1 MEDTIAAIS
10 TALGVGAISI
20 IRVSGKDALDIVNK
34 IVKKKNVNN
43 MRDHSINYAHIVDGD
58 RIVDEVMISVMHA
71 PNTYTKED
79 VVEINSH
86 GGIASTNKILN
97 LLLKNGCRL
106 AHPGEFTSR
115 AFLNGRIDLLKAE
128 SIMDIINAKTEKSL
142 TLAVNQ
148 LGGNISDRINEV
160 RSDLSKIIT
169 NIEVN
174 IDYPEYEDIEV
185 LTNDKILPEL
195 NKVKCSLNKLIVNA
209 KDSKIIKEGINTVI
223 IGRPNVGKS
232 SILNSL
238 LNEEKAIVT
247 DIPGTTRDIVEG
259 IIDIN
264 GIRLNIID
272 TAGIRE
278 TTDVVESIGVKKSLS
293 LIEKADLVI
302 FVLNNN
308 EKMTNEEVDLL
319 GKIKNKNHIVVINKN
334 DLDKKIDVN
343 IENAVYL
350 SAINKE
356 GIEDLKSKIIDIFNL
371 ENIEASDLN
380 YLSSARSISLIEQ
393 SLEKV
398 ESAIGAI
405 NNNLPIDIV
414 EIDIKESWI
423 KLGDILGVNY
433 QEDLINELFSNFCL
447 GK

>member
-1 MEDTIAAIS
+1 MNDTIAAIS

-20 IRVSGKDALDIVNK
+20 IRVSGNDALNIVNK
-34 IVKKKNVNN
+34 IVKNKNVAN
-43 MRDHSINYAHIVDGD
+43 MKDHSINYSHIVDED
-58 RIVDEVMISVMHA
+58 KIIDEVMISVMLA

-86 GGIASTNKILN
+86 GGIASTNKILK

-106 AHPGEFTSR
+106 ANPGEFTAR

-142 TLAVNQ
+142 SLAINQ
-148 LGGNISDRINEV
+148 LNGNISNKINDI
-160 RSDLSKIIT
+160 RSLLSKIIT

-185 LTNDKILPEL
+185 LTNDKILPDLYNVKKFLQEL
-195 NKVKCSLNKLIVNA
+195 IINA
-209 KDSKIIKEGINTVI
+209 KDSKIIKEGINTII

-232 SILNSL
+232 SILNRL

-247 DIPGTTRDIVEG
+247 DIPGTTRDTVEG
-259 IIDIN
+259 IVDIN

-278 TTDVVESIGVKKSLS
+278 TSDIVESIGVKKSLS
-293 LIEKADLVI
+293 LIEKADLI
-302 FVLNNN
+302 ILVLNNN
-308 EKMTNEEVDLL
+308 EKISGEEKELL
-319 GKIKNKNHIVVINKN
+319 NKLKDKNHIVVVNKN
-334 DLDKKIDVN
+334 DLEKKLD
-343 IENAVYL
+343 IELKKAVYL
-350 SAINKE
+350 SALNND
-356 GIEDLKSKIIDIFNL
+356 GIENLKLEIIELFNL
-371 ENIEASDLN
+371 GNIESSDLN

-393 SLEKV
+393 SLEKI
-398 ESAIGAI
+398 ENSINAI
-405 NNNLPIDIV
+405 NQNLPIDIV
-414 EIDIKESWI
+414 EIDIKEAWI
-423 KLGDILGVNY
+423 KLGDILGINY
-433 QEDLINELFSNFCL
+433 KEDLINELFSNFCL

>member
-20 IRVSGKDALDIVNK
+20 IRVSGNDALDIVNK
-34 IVKKKNVNN
+34 IVKNKNVKS
-43 MRDHSINYAHIVDGD
+43 MRDHSINYSHIVDGD
-58 RIVDEVMISVMHA
+58 KIIDEVMISVMLA

-106 AHPGEFTSR
+106 ANPGEFTSR

-148 LGGNISDRINEV
+148 LNGNISNKINDI

-185 LTNDKILPEL
+185 LTNEKILPNL
-195 NKVKCSLNKLIVNA
+195 NKVKISLNELILNA
-209 KDSKIIKEGINTVI
+209 RDSKIIKEGINTVI

-259 IIDIN
+259 IVDIN

-278 TTDVVESIGVKKSLS
+278 TTDIVESIGVKKSLS
-293 LIEKADLVI
+293 LIKKADLVI

-308 EKMTNEEVDLL
+308 EKINRKEIELL
-319 GKIKNKNHIVVINKN
+319 DKLKDKNHIIVVNKK
-334 DLDKKIDVN
+334 DLEKKLD
-343 IENAVYL
+343 IELSNAVYI
-350 SAINKE
+350 SAMNNE
-356 GIEDLKSKIIDIFNL
+356 GIENLKNRIIDLFNL
-371 ENIEASDLN
+371 GNIESSDLN

-393 SLEKV
+393 SLEKI
-398 ESAIGAI
+398 ESSISAI
-405 NNNLPIDIV
+405 NENMPIDIV
-414 EIDIKESWI
+414 EIDIKEAWI